1 MFVKYLQ
8 HIKWEIS
15 IYKSKENEPL
25 KEENFVPKNFYVGKF
40 NIILVGA
47 LVDFLRNLTYHV
59 GKLCIQELLIEVI
72 HSVLICRHKKEVTL
86 LMQ

>member
-8 HIKWEIS
+8 HIKWEMF

-25 KEENFVPKNFYVGKF
+25 KEENFLPKNFYVGKF

-47 LVDFLRNLTYHV
+47 LVDFLRNLTYYV
-59 GKLCIQELLIEVI
+59 GKLSIQEFLIEVI
-72 HSVLICRHKKEVTL
+72 YFVKGSYSY
-86 LMQ
+86 MQA

>member
-8 HIKWEIS
+8 HIKWEMF

-25 KEENFVPKNFYVGKF
+25 KEENFLPKNFYVGKF

-47 LVDFLRNLTYHV
+47 LVDFLRNLTYYV
-59 GKLCIQELLIEVI
+59 GKLSIQEFHIEVI
-72 HSVLICRHKKEVTL
+72 YFVKGSYSY
-86 LMQ
+86 MQA